1 MNIKNTGISIV
12 FSLFL
17 VFLTTVTVFAQGSF
31 SDANVDY
38 SFDLPSAT
46 WKMTVKPSKT
56 SPNVEY
62 VYNDRREAHLEV
74 RKLSAAASDKL
85 SDVIRDE
92 ESKLQFYPGYVT
104 GKEETFRGKLSGSIF
119 NFEFVRSGRPQAGRF
134 YFLKV
139 NDTTYYILRFT
150 GARDKLRTIRNE
162 TDQIARTFSAK

>member
-12 FSLFL
+12 FSLFV
-17 VFLTTVTVFAQGSF
+17 VFFAATAALAQDSF
-31 SDANVDY
+31 SDPNVDY
-38 SFDLPSAT
+38 SFDVPSAT

-62 VYNDRREAHLEV
+62 VFGDRRDAHLEV
-74 RKLSAAASDKL
+74 RKLSVAATDKAA
-85 SDVIRDE
+85 DIIRDE

-104 GKEETFRGKLSGSIF
+104 GKEESFRGKLSGSVF

-134 YFLKV
+134 YFMKA
-139 NDTTYYILRFT
+139 NDTTYYLLRFT

-162 TDQIARTFSAK
+162 VDQIARTFSAK